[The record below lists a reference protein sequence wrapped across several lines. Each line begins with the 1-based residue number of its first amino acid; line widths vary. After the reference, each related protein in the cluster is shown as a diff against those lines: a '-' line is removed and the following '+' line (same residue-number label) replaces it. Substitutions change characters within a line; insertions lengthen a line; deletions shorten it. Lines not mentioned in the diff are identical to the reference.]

1 MTPGQESYLRF
12 LAEGDAP
19 GARDALQVLGTS
31 EDMAVD
37 AINDALFDLIGDTTI
52 EYGASGP
59 ELIEDYREDVEEFLA
74 HD

>member
-1 MTPGQESYLRF
+1 MCIRDS
-12 LAEGDAP
+12 AP

>member
-1 MTPGQESYLRF
+1 
-12 LAEGDAP
+12 
-19 GARDALQVLGTS
+19 
-31 EDMAVD
+31 MAVD